1 MAKGATRD
9 MTVGSPMKHILGFT
23 LPLLL
28 GFLFQQFYGIVDTII
43 VGRFLGV
50 NALAGVGSTGS
61 VNFMTIGFCC
71 GVCSGFAIPVAQKFG
86 AGDYEGMRKNVA
98 NCVWL
103 SIIFSVLMT
112 VIVVIL
118 CDEILIWTD
127 TPSDIFQAAYD
138 YILIIFIGIPTVY
151 LYNML
156 SGILRSMGNSKVP
169 LIFLLLSSMLNIILD
184 LVCIITFQMGVAGA
198 AIATVASQLISGVL
212 CLIYIVKRYEILHIS
227 KEEWKPDLH
236 YMKILCSMGV
246 PMGLQYSITAIGSVI
261 MQTALN
267 GLGAMAVA
275 ATTAAN
281 KVSMFFGCPFDAM
294 GTTMATY
301 GGQNVGA
308 KKIERIGQGL
318 KACLTVGFIYWI
330 ISFIVMCIFGE
341 RLNALFVD
349 SPDPEMM
356 AQAQEFLLIN
366 GASFFLL
373 ALVNIV
379 RYLIQ
384 GMGYSTFA
392 ILAGVFEL
400 VARTL
405 AAIVLVPLFGFTGA
419 CFASPL
425 AWVFADAFLIPAYF
439 HVKKKLERIM
449 LQEA

>member
-1 MAKGATRD
+1 M
-9 MTVGSPMKHILGFT
+9 
-23 LPLLL
+23 
-28 GFLFQQFYGIVDTII
+28 
-43 VGRFLGV
+43 GRFLGV